1 MKCLKFQTK
10 ASFFYFTLLQF
21 HDKNYKAKHFLGI
34 NPNAISL
41 QLLLQIDI
49 LGAEAAAAAAKKDLL
64 PLQSIN

>member
-10 ASFFYFTLLQF
+10 ASFFYFSLLQF
-21 HDKNYKAKHFLGI
+21 HDENYKAKHFQGI

-49 LGAEAAAAAAKKDLL
+49 LVDKQKHD
-64 PLQSIN
+64 ITRVNRF